1 MMSAAWR
8 RSTARPRLCMTDCSS
23 ADVMLPSPSLSN
35 RRNASA
41 NTVHTHTS
49 PRLRSASH
57 VSCQLPAFA
66 GERRTA
72 APLLLGDGRST
83 VDRYLLPGGRTA
95 ANPQQRSAVG
105 EWKERRTDGRTPDR
119 NINPAGAGD
128 CAIVDAASII
138 LCVTVRCP
146 SVYPNYRPLQQRAAG
161 LLQGRR
167 YRSTAAGIQQHTAFS
182 GKCEQCRVYSRRRR
196 LSTDLGYIVKAKL
209 ENRSI
214 HRARKANLNWKP
226 QWHFFDF
233 R

>member
-1 MMSAAWR
+1 VASTTHHTHRRIYGSIPSLSTDVMMSAAWR

-66 GERRTA
+66 GERRCCW
-72 APLLLGDGRST
+72 APAVQQSIDISCPAGAQQQTRSRG
-83 VDRYLLPGGRTA
+83 VRW
-95 ANPQQRSAVG
+95 AN
-105 EWKERRTDGRTPDR
+105 ERRDGRTPDR

-146 SVYPNYRPLQQRAAG
+146 SVRPFICPIDRQPVS
-161 LLQGRR
+161 LL
-167 YRSTAAGIQQHTAFS
+167 
-182 GKCEQCRVYSRRRR
+182 
-196 LSTDLGYIVKAKL
+196 LSTVTAGDID
-209 ENRSI
+209 
-214 HRARKANLNWKP
+214 
-226 QWHFFDF
+226 Q
-233 R
+233 